1 MLNQQILNT
10 NPLNHGEYN
19 LMSTINIVTANAKSH
34 RENLNTVM
42 AVAASTDGSLPLS
55 YSISG
60 GADAAKFAINAST
73 GILSFVNTPDF
84 ETPTDAD
91 ANNVYEVEVS
101 ATDGDAGTTAAT
113 QTISV
118 TVTDVDDALEKVEAL
133 ASTIAGDIADLTLA
147 TTALQNDKA
156 DKTALALVEQ
166 AVDSLETNMTALQ
179 AKVDVPGTV
188 SEAIEDA
195 TTALKTELL
204 NGVSADWDTFFEVVE
219 RIASNEDVM
228 TTIQTMS
235 AGAIRFDIAQVLTSS
250 QQQRARMNI
259 GAASE
264 AELQDFK
271 ASIGNNET
279 FDPVDAYAAAKN
291 AAIAAG

>member
-19 LMSTINIVTANAKSH
+19 LMSTINIVTANTKSH

-179 AKVDVPGTV
+179 TKVDVPGTV

-250 QQQRARMNI
+250 QQQRARLNI

-279 FDPVDAYAAAKN
+279 FDPVDAYTAARD